1 MLYHYNFPFEM
12 AVLEIQN
19 EAICVGYIIYLLL
32 NFITSLKFL
41 YRMLDRRLKLENSE
55 SEPALSIAT

>member
-12 AVLEIQN
+12 ASLEIQN
-19 EAICVGYIIYLLL
+19 EAICVGYIYLLL

-41 YRMLDRRLKLENSE
+41 YCMLHRRLKLENGE

>member
-1 MLYHYNFPFEM
+1 M

-55 SEPALSIAT
+55 SEPALSIATWCSF